1 MKNQRL
7 KSIDIFR
14 GLCMSWMVL
23 NHVIAWWVKNEF
35 NFIHGITVKII
46 DPIGASGFLFI
57 AGISVMLSHRRNLIK
72 AKISE
77 EYNSRMIKNAYFFR
91 AFFIFIIAIFY
102 NIPTAIA
109 LFNPSYIWTWFVLLT
124 AAVSLFITWPLLRT
138 SKSFRIFFGI
148 GIIILHEFLVVIL
161 TPFKGDMNILGII
174 YHFIYHDI
182 NQDPILVFFPF
193 FLFGTVIGDLLFDSY
208 IRENH
213 INNKKILKN
222 KFIIPT
228 VISGIILIIMG
239 IILKFPDFTDR
250 ISLSWIIYS
259 LGIDILLF
267 SILLI
272 FEEFIISDTKKS
284 YKFLFYYSY
293 YSLTI
298 YLAHNILY
306 FFFLKQLNLITIWF
320 SAIGTFIFLGLLFRS
335 IYKKWGTKASVKVQ
349 ISRLSLGLTRK
360 LEERLKNREKLRL
373 NESKD

>member
-1 MKNQRL
+1 MKNLRL

-23 NHVIAWWVKNEF
+23 NHVIDWWVKSEF
-35 NFIHGITVKII
+35 MFLHSITVRIL

-57 AGISVMLSHRRNLIK
+57 SGISTMISHRRNLLK

-77 EYNSRMIKNAYFFR
+77 DYNSRMIKNAYSFR
-91 AFFIFIIAIFY
+91 TLFIFIIAIFY

-124 AAVSLFITWPLLRT
+124 VAVSLFIAWPLLRT
-138 SKSFRIFFGI
+138 SKIFRVFIGI
-148 GIIILHEFLVVIL
+148 GIILLHEFLIIIL
-161 TPFKGDMNILGII
+161 SPFKGDMNILGVI

-193 FLFGTVIGDLLFDSY
+193 FLFGTVIGDLLYDSY
-208 IRENH
+208 IQKNH

-222 KFIIPT
+222 NFIIPT
-228 VISGIILIIMG
+228 IITGISLIIVG
-239 IILKFPDFTDR
+239 ILLKFPNFTDR

-272 FEEFIISDTKKS
+272 FEEFIITDTKKS

-298 YLAHNILY
+298 YLSHNILY
-306 FFFLKQLNLITIWF
+306 FLFLKQLNLITIWF
-320 SAIGTFIFLGLLFRS
+320 SAIGTFIFLGLLFRA
-335 IYKKWGTKASVKVQ
+335 IYKKWGAKASVKVQ
-349 ISRLSLGLTRK
+349 ISRLSLGLTSRI
-360 LEERLKNREKLRL
+360 EEMLKNREKLIL
-373 NESKD
+373 NERKD